1 MNWLDIVLAVIL
13 AASVLMSFRKGLSRE
28 VIGLVSVVLA
38 LVLGTWFYGAA
49 GSFLLSY
56 VSSPRVANFAGFCL
70 VFIGVMLLGG
80 LVSYVAGR
88 FLRVTGLSII
98 DHVLGAGFGLL
109 RGTLVAVALIMGM
122 MAFSQGDKPP
132 AAVVESRL
140 APFVVD
146 AARLFAS
153 MAPYDLK
160 EGFRKSYAQVKE
172 AWSNAIDKGI
182 RSAPG
187 GRKETGGKKEKDER
201 QI

>member
-1 MNWLDIVLAVIL
+1 MNWLDIVLAIIL

-38 LVLGTWFYGAA
+38 LVLGIWFYGTA
-49 GSFLLSY
+49 GAFLLSY
-56 VSSPRVANFAGFCL
+56 VSSPKVAHFAGFCL
-70 VFIGVMLLGG
+70 VFVGVILLGS
-80 LVSYVAGR
+80 LVSYIVGK

-98 DHVLGAGFGLL
+98 DHALGAGFGLL
-109 RGTLVAVALIMGM
+109 RGTLAAVALVMGM

-132 AAVVESRL
+132 AAVVDSRL

-146 AARLFAS
+146 AARLIAG
-153 MAPYDLK
+153 MAPHELK

-182 RSAPG
+182 RSAPS
-187 GRKETGGKKEKDER
+187 GKKEKDER

>member
-70 VFIGVMLLGG
+70 VFVGVMLLGS
-80 LVSYVAGR
+80 LVSYMVGR

-98 DHVLGAGFGLL
+98 DHMLGAGFGLL
-109 RGTLVAVALIMGM
+109 R
-122 MAFSQGDKPP
+122 
-132 AAVVESRL
+132 
-140 APFVVD
+140 
-146 AARLFAS
+146 
-153 MAPYDLK
+153 
-160 EGFRKSYAQVKE
+160 
-172 AWSNAIDKGI
+172 
-182 RSAPG
+182 
-187 GRKETGGKKEKDER
+187 
-201 QI
+201 

>member
-1 MNWLDIVLAVIL
+1 MNWLDIVLAIIL

-28 VIGLVSVVLA
+28 VIGLVSVILA
-38 LVLGTWFYGAA
+38 LVLSTWFYGAA

-70 VFIGVMLLGG
+70 VFVGVMLLGS
-80 LVSYVAGR
+80 LVSYMVGR

-98 DHVLGAGFGLL
+98 DHMLGAGFGLL
-109 RGTLVAVALIMGM
+109 RGTLVAVALVMGM

-132 AAVVESRL
+132 AAVVDSRR

-146 AARLFAS
+146 AARLFAG
-153 MAPYDLK
+153 MAPHELNA
-160 EGFRKSYAQVKE
+160 GFRKAYAQVKD

-182 RSAPG
+182 RSVPV
-187 GRKETGGKKEKDER
+187 GKKEKDER

>member
-1 MNWLDIVLAVIL
+1 MNWLDILLAIIL

-38 LVLGTWFYGAA
+38 LVLGIWFYGAA

-56 VSSPRVANFAGFCL
+56 VSSPKVANFAGFCL
-70 VFIGVMLLGG
+70 VFIGVMLLGA
-80 LVSYVAGR
+80 LVSYIVGR
-88 FLRVTGLSII
+88 FLRVTGLSLV

-109 RGTLVAVALIMGM
+109 RGTLVAVALVMGM

-132 AAVVESRL
+132 ASVVDSRL

-146 AARLFAS
+146 AARLFAG

-160 EGFRKSYAQVKE
+160 AGFRKSYAQVKE

-187 GRKETGGKKEKDER
+187 GKKETSGKKDKDER